1 MAAAPSAQV
10 VVEVGFFSTASTVD
24 GSMTWTDV
32 SADVRAVHI
41 DRGRQVELDEFSGG
55 VAQVILGNLAAKY
68 DPLNTA
74 GPYYGNILPMRRIR
88 ISVSTD
94 SITPEIFEGYV
105 QGFEQAYQGTHE
117 ATTTLVC
124 ADLFLVL
131 NSNQLPSGF
140 YPSVIRAVPALRY
153 WRLGEAAGN
162 TVATDAMAGVQ
173 LTKVG
178 AGVFGGAGLLAYDA
192 DTAYVNPTGVAAANY
207 LYAGGAGTGI
217 FSTSPHNFAVS
228 CIVKWDTSQTVG
240 AAQWILLAQ
249 GAYSGN
255 GLVLYVTSTN
265 SLRVI
270 VGNASGVAGVDYAQ
284 WVGTASSPNITDGNP
299 HVVVVTYSSSL
310 VGILDVYVDGV
321 VQTAASSSNAPVP
334 LNGAGFSIGGAPAAA
349 WPFNA
354 SWPGTVD
361 EVALFPT
368 TSLGSA
374 AVLQQ
379 YGYARTPAAGDTTG
393 ARVTRILD
401 QIGWPSAKRTI
412 DGGTVLLQAG
422 ALGQTALPYL
432 QKVAESDQG
441 LGILF
446 ASRDGRVVYQ
456 DASHAF
462 DHATPVITLTAANF
476 QDVRLEF
483 DDALIRNTVS
493 VTREGGATQTFID
506 ATSVTNYLTHAFTLS
521 GLMVADDSLA
531 LNVATMIAAAYAAPA
546 QRATSVTVNRRAAD
560 LANNAA
566 FDALLTAD
574 IGDVLRL
581 QYTPRGSTALNQL
594 YTIEGIEHTITSGAK
609 DWLITYRLAPA
620 IFTLIPMPVTWVY
633 LNSHYAT
640 WSAISPRTWNA
651 LQV

>member
-1 MAAAPSAQV
+1 MAAAPAAQI

-41 DRGRQVELDEFSGG
+41 DRGRQVELDEFEAGQ
-55 VAQVILGNLAAKY
+55 AQIVLGNLAAKY
-68 DPLNTA
+68 DPANTA
-74 GPYYGNILPMRRIR
+74 GPYFGNILPMRRVR
-88 ISVSTD
+88 VSVITD
-94 SITPEIFEGYV
+94 ATQPEIFEGYV
-105 QGFEQAYQGTHE
+105 QGFEQAYQGTHD
-117 ATTTLVC
+117 AITTLIC

-131 NSNQLPSGF
+131 NSNQLASGF

-162 TVATDAMAGVQ
+162 TVATDAMAGVT

-178 AGVFGGAGLLAYDA
+178 AGAFGAAGLLSYDQ
-192 DTAYVNPTGVAAANY
+192 DTAYANPAGIGANY
-207 LYAGGAGTGI
+207 LYAGGAGAGI
-217 FSTSPHNFAVS
+217 FSTSPHNFAVT
-228 CIVKWDTSQTVG
+228 CIVKWDTTQAVG
-240 AAQWILLAQ
+240 AAQWIILAQ

-270 VGNASGVAGVDYAQ
+270 VGNASGVLGTDYAQ

-299 HVVVVTYSSSL
+299 HVVVVSYHDSL
-310 VGILDVYVDGV
+310 IGELDVYVDGV
-321 VQTAASSSNAPVP
+321 VQVAASFTNASVP

-349 WPFNA
+349 WPSNA
-354 SWPGTVD
+354 SWPGTLD

-393 ARVTRILD
+393 ARIGRVLD
-401 QIGWPSAKRTI
+401 QIGWPLAKRSI

-422 ALGQTALPYL
+422 ALGQSALPYL

-441 LGILF
+441 LGVLF
-446 ASRDGRVVYQ
+446 ASRDGKVVFQ

-476 QDVRLEF
+476 QDVRLEY
-483 DDALIRNTVS
+483 DDALIRNTVT
-493 VTREGGATQTFID
+493 VTREGGTPQTVVD
-506 ATSVTNYLTHAFTLS
+506 ATSVTNFLTHSFTLG
-521 GLMVADDSLA
+521 GLMVADDGVA
-531 LNVATMIAAAYAAPA
+531 LNVATMIAAAYANPA
-546 QRATSVTVNRRAAD
+546 QRATSVTVNRRAAG

-581 QYTPRGSTALNQL
+581 QYTPRGGAAINQL
-594 YTIEGIEHTITSGAK
+594 YTIEGVEHTVTSGGK
-609 DWLITYRLAPA
+609 SWLITYRLAPA
-620 IFTLIPMPVTWVY
+620 IFTLITMPVTWVY

-651 LQV
+651 LSL